1 MSERSILAKKLIAT
15 CPVCQKRIYGGTLG
29 LNELDVS
36 HIKHFPFAYT
46 YVHSHDQSPSL
57 AAMEQQLSK
66 HAITLFFDAN
76 LAVRGIEE
84 SITLKI
90 DN

>member
-1 MSERSILAKKLIAT
+1 MLAKKLLCT

-36 HIKHFPFAYT
+36 RIKHFPFAYT
-46 YVHSHDQSPSL
+46 YVHSHDQIDVHNEM
-57 AAMEQQLSK
+57 AQQLSK

-76 LAVRGIEE
+76 LAVRGVEE
-84 SITLKI
+84 SFSLKI